1 MCPPHFFQAKGVRVY
16 RLVAS
21 DMDETFLDSNH
32 AIPPA
37 NLRAL
42 RRMRELGVLFVPSS
56 GRWYSSIMD
65 NFPGEARELLEG
77 SYVLSYNGGFIN
89 RVGDPEPLTTCGLSR
104 ACAEELYARGR
115 ELGLAMHINVADG
128 HVFVPDADDDERAY
142 LASISG
148 VTHVNSKDHPDL
160 SFLEGRDIVKI
171 LYVNRDFDALQE
183 LGASLAPVAERLGV
197 EVAFS
202 SKRYLEFMPAGV
214 NKGTGLARLA
224 EMLEIPLSEVIA
236 VGDSANDLSMIQAA
250 GLGVGVAN
258 VTDDV
263 RPSCDV
269 VLNTTGM
276 DGAFEELVERFLER

>member
-1 MCPPHFFQAKGVRVY
+1 MPTSFFQAKGVRVY

-89 RVGDPEPLTTCGLSR
+89 RVGDPEPLTTYGLSR
-104 ACAEELYARGR
+104 TCAEELYARGR

-142 LASISG
+142 LASISD

-160 SFLEGRDIVKI
+160 SFLVGRDIVKI

-183 LGASLAPVAERLGV
+183 LGASLAPMTERLGV
-197 EVAFS
+197 EITFS
-202 SKRYLEFMPAGV
+202 SKRYLELMPAGV
-214 NKGTGLARLA
+214 NKGTGLAGLA

-269 VLNTTGM
+269 VLDTTGM

>member
-1 MCPPHFFQAKGVRVY
+1 
-16 RLVAS
+16 
-21 DMDETFLDSNH
+21 
-32 AIPPA
+32 
-37 NLRAL
+37 
-42 RRMRELGVLFVPSS
+42 
-56 GRWYSSIMD
+56 
-65 NFPGEARELLEG
+65 
-77 SYVLSYNGGFIN
+77 
-89 RVGDPEPLTTCGLSR
+89 
-104 ACAEELYARGR
+104 
-115 ELGLAMHINVADG
+115 MHINVADG

-148 VTHVNSKDHPDL
+148 VTHVNSKNHPDL

-183 LGASLAPVAERLGV
+183 LGASLTPAAERLGV
-197 EVAFS
+197 EVTFS
-202 SKRYLEFMPAGV
+202 SKRYLELMPAGV

-269 VLNTTGM
+269 VLDTTGM

>member
-1 MCPPHFFQAKGVRVY
+1 MY

-21 DMDETFLDSNH
+21 DMDETFLDASRSV
-32 AIPPA
+32 PEA

-42 RRMRELGVLFVPSS
+42 RRMKELGVLFVPSS

-65 NFPGEARELLEG
+65 NFSGEARELIEG
-77 SYVLSYNGGFIN
+77 SYVLSYNGGFMN
-89 RVGDPEPLTTCGLSR
+89 RVGDPAPLTTCGISR
-104 ACAEELYARGR
+104 ACAEELYAVGR
-115 ELGLAMHINVADG
+115 ELGLCMHINVADG
-128 HVFVPDADDDERAY
+128 HVFVPDADDAERAY
-142 LASISG
+142 LALISG

-160 SFLEGRDIVKI
+160 SFLGDRDIVKLI
-171 LYVNRDFDALQE
+171 YVNRDFEALQE
-183 LGASLAPVAERLGV
+183 LGETLAPMAERLGV
-197 EVAFS
+197 EITFS

-224 EMLEIPLSEVIA
+224 QMLDIPMSEVIA

-263 RPSCDV
+263 RPYCDA
-269 VLNTTGM
+269 VLETTGM
-276 DGAFEELVERFLER
+276 DGAFEELVERFLEP